1 MFTIGDQYQFVMEID
16 KVKRGQIQHN
26 FTVGFDDRVGF
37 HAFKSENFSDN
48 WHWKLRLIFS
58 AQRDGLLSNFLASTS
73 TINKYRP
80 CPQSLPFSKCLLYGC
95 YIIVREIIR
104 PNMPIKSVKLSF

>member
-48 WHWKLRLIFS
+48 
-58 AQRDGLLSNFLASTS
+58 
-73 TINKYRP
+73 
-80 CPQSLPFSKCLLYGC
+80 
-95 YIIVREIIR
+95 
-104 PNMPIKSVKLSF
+104 